1 MAPTRIVLVT
11 TRVAVPPTRGQQ
23 VRTDEWLRAL
33 AGHELALVCPR
44 PRDATTVDAVARLGV
59 EAHWYPYP
67 ASDALRAVVPAL
79 TRGLPAQEGVYR
91 TPAAAAAMTRA
102 LEQAPAD
109 LVIVQTVRCCWA
121 AEWVGVGSGRPPVLF
136 DAIDSMA
143 LHYRHRARSAPVHR
157 RWALLSESA
166 RCERRERWIA
176 GRADLSVA
184 VSDRDLE
191 AFAPVGRGRV
201 VVVSGR
207 TVELADPVRPTEP
220 VVLLSGN
227 LGYRPTVDAALWFAR
242 EVWPHV
248 RAARPDARWVLA
260 GARPAARI
268 RRLAERPGV
277 EVHAE
282 PPDLAPFLARAA
294 VAVAP
299 MATGSGI
306 PLKVIEAWAAGVP
319 VVAAPWAA
327 AGLGAGAEE
336 ALAVADGAEAFADAI
351 VRLLSEPEE
360 ARRLAAAGR
369 DRWVERYRPES
380 VAEAIRAV
388 VAELV

>member
-1 MAPTRIVLVT
+1 MAPARIVLVT

-23 VRTDEWLRAL
+23 VRTDEWVRAL
-33 AGHELALVCPR
+33 AGHDLALVCPR
-44 PRDATTVDAVARLGV
+44 PRDASTVDTVARLGV
-59 EAHWYPYP
+59 EPYWYPYS

-79 TRGLPAQEGVYR
+79 ARGLPAQEGVYR

-109 LVIVQTVRCCWA
+109 LVVVQTVRCCWA
-121 AEWVGVGSGRPPVLF
+121 AERVAGGSSGPPVLF

-143 LHYRHRARSAPVHR
+143 LHYRHRALSAPAHR
-157 RWALLSESA
+157 RWALLSEAA

-176 GRADLSVA
+176 ARADLSVA

-207 TVELADPVRPTEP
+207 TAELGDPVRPTEP

-242 EVWPHV
+242 EVWPRV
-248 RAARPDARWVLA
+248 RSARPDARWVLA

-319 VVAAPWAA
+319 VVAAPWAV

-336 ALAVADGAEAFADAI
+336 ALAVADGSEAFAANI

-360 ARRLAAAGR
+360 ACRLAAAGR
-369 DRWVERYRPES
+369 DRWAARYRPES

>member
-1 MAPTRIVLVT
+1 MATARIVLVT

-33 AGHELALVCPR
+33 AGHSLALVCPR
-44 PRDATTVDAVARLGV
+44 PSDAATVRTVEELGV
-59 EAHWYPYP
+59 TPYWYPYRP
-67 ASDALRAVVPAL
+67 ADAIRAAAPAL
-79 TRGLPAQEGVYR
+79 LRGLPAQEGVYR
-91 TPAAAAAMTRA
+91 TPAARAALARALGEAAA
-102 LEQAPAD
+102 D
-109 LVIVQTVRCCWA
+109 LLVVQTVRCCWA
-121 AEWVGVGSGRPPVLF
+121 AERLGGGDGRPAVLF

-143 LHYRHRARSAPVHR
+143 MHYRHRARSAPTHR
-157 RWALLSESA
+157 RWALLREA
-166 RCERRERWIA
+166 NRCERRERWIA

-184 VSDRDLE
+184 VSQRDLE
-191 AFAPVGRGRV
+191 AFAPAGRGRV

-207 TVELADPVRPTEP
+207 TAEVAGQGPPAEP
-220 VVLLSGN
+220 VLLLSGN
-227 LGYRPTVDAALWFAR
+227 LGYRPTVDAAMWFAR
-242 EVWPHV
+242 EVWPRV
-248 RAARPDARWVLA
+248 RSARPDVRWVLA
-260 GARPAARI
+260 GARPAPQI
-268 RRLAERPGV
+268 RRLAERPGI

-336 ALAVADGAEAFADAI
+336 ALAVADGAEAFVAAI
-351 VRLLSEPEE
+351 LWLLSDPGET
-360 ARRLAAAGR
+360 RRLAAAGR
-369 DRWVERYRPES
+369 DRWAARYRPDR
-380 VAEAIRAV
+380 VAAAIREV